1 MVDGNGL
8 AVAVWAGFVGGG
20 VSPRSSGIGI
30 DGVVAAF
37 RRCRCRCRVHRRA
50 TRVSITMSQ
59 VDEDEGNQHAHPHYG
74 DYHSLLHCPP
84 FVRERQNPQ
93 SQSGHG
99 YGRRS
104 FLTRTVVGAASS
116 TAWSPLLTAPNIAS
130 SSALPSFTN
139 PSSERRQ
146 LELCLVAVL
155 RTEYWAMAVARLLNT
170 QLLLLLPPPS
180 NVSSVT
186 TTKEDDDETQ
196 QLTPEMTDN
205 QRKSPYL
212 EARLGAKALLTQKIG
227 GGANS
232 RVRTLGSFQLKECL
246 DDAKYWCREYAQKN
260 PSLLSTTV
268 TITSNT
274 NSNAAKRICSIDLTN
289 AIDDLIDSLAT
300 IVEFDG
306 LETTIDPSPRSSLML
321 SMYNNQKG
329 TFVYRTLLE
338 RVVPSCERILA
349 VFGRERRRIVEEF
362 VRSNY
367 YGEEISIAGRGA
379 TTGGIAA
386 TTKRIYLA

>member
-37 RRCRCRCRVHRRA
+37 RRCRCRVHRRA

-59 VDEDEGNQHAHPHYG
+59 VDEDEGNQRAH
-74 DYHSLLHCPP
+74 YHSLLHCPP

-130 SSALPSFTN
+130 SALPSFTN

-146 LELCLVAVL
+146 LELCLVSVL

-186 TTKEDDDETQ
+186 TTNEDDDETQ
-196 QLTPEMTDN
+196 QLTPGMTGN
-205 QRKSPYL
+205 QRKLPYL